1 MCLCVCMCMLVVHV
15 CVHNNV
21 HLFCRCD
28 SDILFQ
34 DGEISDMSETVDRI
48 VAASTQP
55 LSIVIVGVGGAN
67 FTNMVSA
74 RTRHNIYLFF
84 CTTTGYCAQHH
95 VMNHNREFPV
105 ISYMY
110 AFISNSGVTA

>member
-1 MCLCVCMCMLVVHV
+1 
-15 CVHNNV
+15 
-21 HLFCRCD
+21 
-28 SDILFQ
+28 
-34 DGEISDMSETVDRI
+34 MSETVDRI
-48 VAASTQP
+48 VAASTLP

-95 VMNHNREFPV
+95 AMNHNREFPV

-110 AFISNSGVTA
+110 AFISNIVSLHDFLCRKYLMVMTRLSRITMGNR

>member
-1 MCLCVCMCMLVVHV
+1 MP
-15 CVHNNV
+15 
-21 HLFCRCD
+21 
-28 SDILFQ
+28 
-34 DGEISDMSETVDRI
+34 ETVDRI
-48 VAASTQP
+48 VAASALP
-55 LSIVIVGVGGAN
+55 LSIVIVRVGGAN
-67 FTNMVSA
+67 FKNMVSA

-110 AFISNSGVTA
+110 AFISNNGVILS